1 MGNLARMTANPSKR
15 GLTGRSQLVGSCWSA
30 LVAKEGWEMR
40 RLARA
45 TVGVLA
51 VVPLLLTSCGGG
63 DSDGSKVAAPDLGA
77 EPIESGLDPNAKPT
91 RGGQLVYG
99 LEGDTTTFCLPE
111 AQLAISGI
119 QIARAIFDPLVVPDG
134 DGRYSP
140 YLAKSVEPSDDFKTW
155 TIELRPDITFHD
167 GSKLTAQVLKN
178 NLDAFRGQYSTRA
191 ALLIA
196 FVFEN
201 IESVEVVGDLSV
213 QVKTKVPWVAFP
225 AALYSSG
232 RIGIL
237 AQAQLDASTEDC
249 ATKPI
254 GTGPFTFEDWQQGQ
268 SMRLNRNEHY
278 WLPAPDGKPY
288 PYVDS
293 IEFRPIASDGSR
305 VAALRSG
312 DINIMHSSAS
322 ADIARN
328 LARLSADRAAN
339 MIVSDEYTETAYF
352 MLNTTEGPFSDQATR
367 VAAAQAIDREKL
379 NEISNFSFPE
389 LANGPFASEVL
400 GHLKDN
406 GLPTYD
412 PDAAKAHVEK
422 LKASGGDTTFT
433 LVSTNNPSTLGISIL
448 AKEMLEEAGFTITL
462 EVEEQVDLIQR
473 AIEKDFDMMYF
484 RNQPG
489 DDPDSNKIW
498 WGGASAVNFNG
509 FKDQVIDDNLNKG
522 RTTSEEKARREAY
535 ETINRRM
542 GEQAYNIYLFFQPWA
557 VAMASNVHGVLGPKL
572 PAGDPPSQR
581 LVTGH
586 PLIGLWIDDANQEST
601 SK

>member
-1 MGNLARMTANPSKR
+1 MGRIAR
-15 GLTGRSQLVGSCWSA
+15 SA
-30 LVAKEGWEMR
+30 F
-40 RLARA
+40 
-45 TVGVLA
+45 GVIA

-63 DSDGSKVAAPDLGA
+63 GSDGANVDVPDLSA
-77 EPIESGLDPNAKPT
+77 DPVESGFNPDVKPT

-99 LEGDTTTFCLPE
+99 LEADTTTFCLPE

-140 YLAKSVEPSDDFKTW
+140 YLAKSVEASDDFKTW
-155 TIELRPDITFHD
+155 TIELRPGITFHD
-167 GSKLTAQVLKN
+167 RSKLTAEVLKN
-178 NLDAFRGQYSTRA
+178 NLDAYRGKYSSRA

-196 FVFEN
+196 FVFED

-232 RIGIL
+232 RIGIV
-237 AQAQLDASTEDC
+237 AQAQLDASKEDC
-249 ATKPI
+249 GLKPI
-254 GTGPFTFEDWQQGQ
+254 GTGPFKLNDWQQGQ
-268 SMRLNRNEHY
+268 SVKLIRNDKY
-278 WLPAPDGKPY
+278 WLKAPDGKPY

-293 IEFRPIASDGSR
+293 IDFRPISSDGSR

-312 DINIMHSSAS
+312 EINIMHSSAS

-328 LARLSADRAAN
+328 LTRLSSDRAAN

-352 MLNTTEGPFSDQATR
+352 MLNTTRGPFSEQATR

-379 NEISNFSFPE
+379 NEISNFGFPE
-389 LANGPFASEVL
+389 LASGPFASEVL

-406 GLPTYD
+406 GFPKYD
-412 PDAAKAHVEK
+412 PAAAKAYVDK
-422 LKASGGDTTFT
+422 LKASGGDTAFT

-448 AKEMLEEAGFTITL
+448 AKEMLEKAGFTVTV

-473 AIEKDFDMMYF
+473 AIDKDFDMMYF

-489 DDPDSNKIW
+489 DDPDSNQIW
-498 WGGASAVNFNG
+498 WSGASIVNFNG
-509 FKDQVIDDNLNKG
+509 FQDQAIDDNLNEG
-522 RTTSEEKARREAY
+522 RTVSSEKARREAY
-535 ETINRRM
+535 EAVNRRL

-557 VAMASNVHGVLGPKL
+557 VAMAPNIHGVLGPDL

-586 PLIGLWIDDANQEST
+586 PLIGLWIEGASQAST
-601 SK
+601 AE

>member
-1 MGNLARMTANPSKR
+1 MGRIAR
-15 GLTGRSQLVGSCWSA
+15 SA
-30 LVAKEGWEMR
+30 F
-40 RLARA
+40 
-45 TVGVLA
+45 GVIA

-63 DSDGSKVAAPDLGA
+63 GSDGANVDVPDLSA
-77 EPIESGLDPNAKPT
+77 DPVESGFNPDVKPT

-99 LEGDTTTFCLPE
+99 LEADTTTFCLPE

-140 YLAKSVEPSDDFKTW
+140 YLAKSVEASDDFKAW
-155 TIELRPDITFHD
+155 TIELRPGITFHD
-167 GSKLTAQVLKN
+167 GSKLTAEVLKN
-178 NLDAFRGQYSTRA
+178 NLDAYRGKYSSRA

-196 FVFEN
+196 FVFED

-232 RIGIL
+232 RIGIV
-237 AQAQLDASTEDC
+237 AQAQLDASKEDC
-249 ATKPI
+249 DLKPI
-254 GTGPFTFEDWQQGQ
+254 GTGPFKLNDWQQGQ
-268 SMRLNRNEHY
+268 SVKLIRNDKY
-278 WLPAPDGKPY
+278 WLKAPDGKPY

-293 IEFRPIASDGSR
+293 IDFRPISSDGSR

-312 DINIMHSSAS
+312 EINIMHSSAS

-328 LARLSADRAAN
+328 LTRLSSDRAAN

-352 MLNTTEGPFSDQATR
+352 MLNTTRGPFSEQATR

-379 NEISNFSFPE
+379 NEISNFGFPE
-389 LANGPFASEVL
+389 LASGPFASEVL

-406 GLPTYD
+406 GFPKYD
-412 PDAAKAHVEK
+412 PAAAKAYVDK
-422 LKASGGDTTFT
+422 LKASGGDTAFT

-448 AKEMLEEAGFTITL
+448 AKEMLEKAGFTVTV

-473 AIEKDFDMMYF
+473 AIDKDFDMMYF

-489 DDPDSNKIW
+489 DDPDSNQIW
-498 WGGASAVNFNG
+498 WSGASIVNFNG
-509 FKDQVIDDNLNKG
+509 FQDQAIDDNLNEG
-522 RTTSEEKARREAY
+522 RTVSSEKARREAY
-535 ETINRRM
+535 EAVNRRL

-557 VAMASNVHGVLGPKL
+557 VAMAPNIHGVLGPDL

-586 PLIGLWIDDANQEST
+586 PLIGLWIEGASQAST
-601 SK
+601 AE

>member
-1 MGNLARMTANPSKR
+1 MGRIAR
-15 GLTGRSQLVGSCWSA
+15 SA
-30 LVAKEGWEMR
+30 F
-40 RLARA
+40 
-45 TVGVLA
+45 GVIA

-63 DSDGSKVAAPDLGA
+63 GSDGANVDVPDLSA
-77 EPIESGLDPNAKPT
+77 DPVESGFNPDVKPT

-99 LEGDTTTFCLPE
+99 LEADTTTFCLPE

-140 YLAKSVEPSDDFKTW
+140 YLAKSVEASDDFKTW
-155 TIELRPDITFHD
+155 TIELRPGITFHD
-167 GSKLTAQVLKN
+167 GSKLTAEVLKN
-178 NLDAFRGQYSTRA
+178 NLDAYRGKYSSRA

-196 FVFEN
+196 FVFED

-232 RIGIL
+232 RIGIV
-237 AQAQLDASTEDC
+237 AQAQLDASKEDC
-249 ATKPI
+249 GLKPI
-254 GTGPFTFEDWQQGQ
+254 GTGPFKLNDWQQGQ
-268 SMRLNRNEHY
+268 SVKLIRNDKY
-278 WLPAPDGKPY
+278 WLKAPDGKPY

-293 IEFRPIASDGSR
+293 IDFRPISSDGSR

-312 DINIMHSSAS
+312 EINIMHSSAS

-328 LARLSADRAAN
+328 LTRLSSDRAAN

-352 MLNTTEGPFSDQATR
+352 MLNTTRGPFSEQATR

-379 NEISNFSFPE
+379 NEISNFGFPE
-389 LANGPFASEVL
+389 LASGPFASEVL

-406 GLPTYD
+406 GFPKYD
-412 PDAAKAHVEK
+412 PAAAKAYVDK
-422 LKASGGDTTFT
+422 LKASGGDTAFT

-448 AKEMLEEAGFTITL
+448 AKEMLEKAGFTVTV

-473 AIEKDFDMMYF
+473 AIDKDFDMMYF

-489 DDPDSNKIW
+489 DDPDSNQIW
-498 WGGASAVNFNG
+498 WSGASIVNFNG
-509 FKDQVIDDNLNKG
+509 FQDQAIDDNLNEG
-522 RTTSEEKARREAY
+522 RTVSSEKARREAY
-535 ETINRRM
+535 EAVNRRL

-557 VAMASNVHGVLGPKL
+557 VAMAPNIHGVLGPDL

-586 PLIGLWIDDANQEST
+586 PLIGLWIEGASQAST
-601 SK
+601 AE